1 MAYAKSPQLAHRVH
15 SGFLDDYQD
24 RRFIPGDNRQPVGN
38 PDNPQVFGVRVLEW
52 VRHVCPPLDCW
63 PQRVVHGAEARDNRL
78 KMPWM
83 QMARDEREH
92 LQCAQQWN
100 QQSGG

>member
-38 PDNPQVFGVRVLEW
+38 PDNPQVFRST
-52 VRHVCPPLDCW
+52 R
-63 PQRVVHGAEARDNRL
+63 
-78 KMPWM
+78 
-83 QMARDEREH
+83 
-92 LQCAQQWN
+92 
-100 QQSGG
+100 S